1 MFIAFAILWAL
12 AGTYVLFGNWAV
24 YATLVRHEVPVRFL
38 WAATPGYLVR
48 VCINNEQ
55 KSGRKL
61 LWFARSTV
69 IVLVVV
75 LITAPMLL
83 SGR

>member
-12 AGTYVLFGNWAV
+12 AGTYALFGNWAV
-24 YATLVRHEVPVRFL
+24 YAALVRRAVPVRFL
-38 WAATPGYLVR
+38 WAAAPGYLLR

-55 KSGRKL
+55 KSGRGL

-75 LITAPMLL
+75 LVTAPMLF